1 MSLKLLLNL
10 MITALMAVLLVIGVA
25 LTIHNSQ
32 ENIRAELES
41 TSALALH
48 LIDKEL
54 LYFADEIAEQK
65 LKTPF
70 SLSSLGQIR
79 HLRVEYYDA
88 RGNLRDSNQTEFQAA
103 LQNPPPPW
111 FIYLMNVFSSDIE
124 PRKRVI
130 HANNKL
136 VGEVVI
142 TPDPTYEITEVW
154 EDSLGMLKLVG
165 IFFVAVNVMVF
176 WAVGKALR
184 PVDQILDAINQVEQG
199 NLDARMPPFRLP
211 ELSQISVKFNHMA
224 ATLQTSITRNHKLS
238 QQLLNLQEEERKSLS
253 RDLHDE
259 IGQSLTAIHA
269 DATAIVNASL
279 QDTPVNQSAKAIVAV
294 ARQVIGIVRH
304 IVEQLRPETLDKLG
318 LEIALE
324 ELVSGW
330 QQRYKMQTCD
340 LRIAS
345 DLAGV
350 PETVSIIAYR
360 VVQECLTNIARH
372 ANAKCVT
379 VDVWTEPG
387 ELAIVVQ
394 DDGCGFNPRQ
404 ASGFGLIGMRER
416 VTGAGGEL
424 EIDSNLAKGTTV
436 MVRLPLQG
444 AFA

>member
-70 SLSSLGQIR
+70 SLNSLGQIR

-103 LQNPPPPW
+103 LKNPPPPW
-111 FIYLMNVFSSDIE
+111 FIYLMNLFSSDIE

-136 VGEVVI
+136 IGQVVI

-211 ELSQISVKFNHMA
+211 ELSQISDKFNHMA

-269 DATAIVNASL
+269 DATAIVNASA

-340 LRIAS
+340 LQIAS
-345 DLAGV
+345 DLAGM
-350 PETVSIIAYR
+350 PEAVSIIAYR

-394 DDGCGFNPRQ
+394 DDGCGFNPGQ
-404 ASGFGLIGMRER
+404 ATGFGLIGMRER

>member
-70 SLSSLGQIR
+70 SLNSLGQIR

-103 LQNPPPPW
+103 LRNPPPPW
-111 FIYLMNVFSSDIE
+111 FVYLMNVFSSDIE

-136 VGEVVI
+136 IGEVVI

-176 WAVGKALR
+176 WAVGKALK

-211 ELSQISVKFNHMA
+211 ELAQISVKFNHMA

-269 DATAIVNASL
+269 DATAIVNASE
-279 QDTPVNQSAKAIVAV
+279 QDTPVNQSARAIVAV
-294 ARQVIGIVRH
+294 ARQVISIVRH

-318 LEIALE
+318 LKIALE
-324 ELVSGW
+324 ELVSSW

-340 LRIAS
+340 LRISS
-345 DLAGV
+345 DLAEV
-350 PETVSIIAYR
+350 PEAVSITAYR

-372 ANAKCVT
+372 AAARRVT
-379 VDVWTEPG
+379 VDVWIESG

-394 DDGCGFNPRQ
+394 DDGCGFNPGQ
-404 ASGFGLIGMRER
+404 AAGFGLIGMRER

-436 MVRLPLQG
+436 MVRLPLQR

>member
-10 MITALMAVLLVIGVA
+10 MITALMAVLLVIGVG

-70 SLSSLGQIR
+70 SLNSLGQIR

-88 RGNLRDSNQTEFQAA
+88 SGNLRDSNQTEFQAA
-103 LQNPPPPW
+103 IHYPPPPW
-111 FIYLMNVFSSDIE
+111 FVYLMNVFSNDIE

-130 HANNKL
+130 HANGRL
-136 VGEVVI
+136 IGEVVI

-154 EDSLGMLKLVG
+154 EDSLGMLKLAG

-176 WAVGKALR
+176 WAVGKALK
-184 PVDQILDAINQVEQG
+184 PVDQILEAINQVEQG

-224 ATLQTSITRNHKLS
+224 ATLQKSITRNHKLS

-269 DATAIVNASL
+269 DATAIVNASA
-279 QDTPVNQSAKAIVAV
+279 QDTPVNQSASAIVTV
-294 ARQVIGIVRH
+294 ARQVITIVRH

-318 LEIALE
+318 LKVALE
-324 ELVSGW
+324 ELVSTW

-340 LRIAS
+340 LQIAS

-350 PETVSIIAYR
+350 PEAAAIIAYR

-379 VDVWTEPG
+379 VDVWIESG

-394 DDGCGFNPRQ
+394 DDGCGFNPGQ
-404 ASGFGLIGMRER
+404 ATGFGLIGMRER

-436 MVRLPLQG
+436 MVRLPLHG
-444 AFA
+444 VLA